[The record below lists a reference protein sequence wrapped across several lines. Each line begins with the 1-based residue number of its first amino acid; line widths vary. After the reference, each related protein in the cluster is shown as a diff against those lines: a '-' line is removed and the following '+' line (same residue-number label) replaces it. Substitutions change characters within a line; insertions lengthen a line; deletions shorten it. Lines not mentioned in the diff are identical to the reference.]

1 MRALVTG
8 GAGFIGSHFVRRLE
22 TLGHDATVYDVLN
35 GDDLFHTDDLT
46 SAIEGQD
53 VVFHFAGLASVRMT
67 DTPRSVVHLNVD
79 ATLNVLEAMRTTG
92 VKRIVFSSTSA
103 TYGDTAVFPTPEDC
117 AWPVQTSLYGAS
129 KAAAEALIGAYART
143 FEMSATI
150 FRFAPVLGEGYRRGH
165 LYDFWCKLKR
175 DPEHI
180 EVLGD
185 GKQSRSFIYVG
196 DVVDAVLLAT
206 ESPGDLAQI
215 FNVGHYQS
223 CTIDQSLTWLCE
235 SLNLNPERRYT
246 GSSWAGD
253 KRLTLLDCSRL
264 MALGWTPQVS
274 IKDAVLMT
282 VASFDG

>member
-8 GAGFIGSHFVRRLE
+8 GAGFIGSHLVRRLE
-22 TLGHDATVYDVLN
+22 TLGHEVTVYDVLN
-35 GDDLFHTDDLT
+35 GADLFHTDDLT

-67 DTPRSVVHLNVD
+67 DTPRSVVHMNVD
-79 ATLNVLEAMRTTG
+79 ATLNVLEAMRATG

-103 TYGDTAVFPTPEDC
+103 AYGDTAVFPTPEDC

-129 KAAAEALIGAYART
+129 KAAAEALISAYART

-150 FRFAPVLGEGYRRGH
+150 FRFAPVLGKGYRRGH
-165 LYDFWCKLKR
+165 LYDFWCKLKQ
-175 DPEHI
+175 DPDHI

-185 GKQSRSFIYVG
+185 GQQSRSFIYVG
-196 DVVDAVLLAT
+196 DVVDAMLLA
-206 ESPGDLAQI
+206 GLAEADDPVRI

-274 IKDAVLMT
+274 IKDAVLRT
-282 VASFDG
+282 VASF